1 MLEMPYVTTGKFNRH
16 GFQWCIKEHAI
27 LKDIYCKKKKKKKKR
42 EREREREKEKR
53 ERLLVFLVLFCC
65 SRFYFGGLQRS
76 VYLD

>member
-27 LKDIYCKKKKKKKKR
+27 LKDIYCKKKKKKKK